1 MNGEV
6 PSRSSGCRVVAM
18 SERSIE
24 LAGVCAKIPKG
35 CVTSYGSVGRQM
47 GVSGLVAGKWLDNW
61 GDQCVWWRVVGS
73 KGDLLVARRD
83 AGLAMTQR
91 AMLEDEGV
99 EFDELGRVKAEF
111 FVDLDG
117 F

>member
-1 MNGEV
+1 
-6 PSRSSGCRVVAM
+6 M
-18 SERSIE
+18 SDRAKE
-24 LAGVCAKIPKG
+24 LALVCARIPEG
-35 CVTSYGSVGRQM
+35 FVASYGSVGRQM

-61 GDQCVWWRVVGS
+61 GDRCCWWRVVGA

-83 AGLAMTQR
+83 AGLAITQR

-99 EFDELGRVKAEF
+99 AFDEVGRVQREF
-111 FVDLDG
+111 FMDLDG